1 MTCGEDGPAPFSLN
15 DEAMND
21 NNNSHGRSGRRP
33 GFSLGQK
40 LFAFLLLNLLAVLT
54 FVGGM
59 AYQRGRDVIQK
70 TMQEGVE
77 HRMDALARILAYPV
91 FVEDQ
96 REIQRIL
103 EDQLRD
109 PEIVYVITRRG
120 DGKIL
125 SYQAKAEWQE
135 EAGLATFR
143 PLAAGLERSL
153 RAYVSDQGTPF
164 IESIVSLRL
173 ESDPGLDSEWSRGQS
188 PSAGKAGWVQI
199 GFTTEWTNKQWTDF
213 RRNLLLA
220 SGGLAVLFA
229 FYALIFVGTVVK
241 PIRSLVRAT
250 RKVGEGSFD
259 CRVDIRSRDE
269 VGELAA
275 SFNQMTARLQA
286 AYEKIREHQKELE
299 AKVEERTAE
308 LQRAKENLEKAY
320 LDLKELDRMKDSFL
334 SSVSHELRTPLTSI
348 RSFSE
353 ILLQYED
360 TDPKTQR
367 EFIGIINTESERLT
381 RLINDVL
388 DLSRIEAR
396 RMVWHD
402 DLMSVR
408 EIVEDVARVHQG
420 LLAEKNLTLSL
431 EIAPD
436 LPYVF
441 ADKDRIQQVLTN
453 LLGNAIK
460 FSSSGGRI
468 AIRAESFMSKRFGE
482 NTPWVKVCVS
492 DQGVGIDPKDHEFI
506 FDKFSQIAGDT
517 LSDRPKGT
525 GLGLPICREIV
536 SHYGGNIWVESEKG
550 KGANFYFTLP
560 GTQLAAKGAV
570 ATQARC
576 PSLDREG
583 EAKTILVVDDNENMR
598 RLLKFQLESRGYR
611 VVEAAGGEEAIER
624 ARSTQL
630 DLITLDLMMPAMSGY
645 DLLGMLREDPLTRT
659 VPILIVS
666 VVEDEETG
674 ILLGANDYLRKPFFE
689 SELMGKVRRL
699 LTGEKRSV
707 LIVDDDQSVRETL
720 RMQLR
725 DLGYEVWTAEDGQVA
740 IESLMSRRPDLVILD
755 VIMPRKNGH
764 EVLEWIRQNPAT
776 QDLPVIVLTAQNL
789 TGNRVSMLTLGVDA
803 YLQKSQGMEPL
814 FQSVARILSQ
824 PLN

>member
-1 MTCGEDGPAPFSLN
+1 
-15 DEAMND
+15 MNES
-21 NNNSHGRSGRRP
+21 NNSNGRVFGRSP
-33 GFSLGQK
+33 GFSLSQK

-59 AYQRGRDVIQK
+59 AYQRGRDVIEK
-70 TMQEGVE
+70 TMQEGIE
-77 HRMDALARILAYPV
+77 HRVDALARILSYPV

-96 REIQRIL
+96 REIRRIL
-103 EDQLRD
+103 ENQLRD

-120 DGKIL
+120 DGRVL
-125 SYQAKAEWQE
+125 FYQAKSEWQE

-153 RAYVSDQGTPF
+153 RAYRSDNGTSYT
-164 IESIVSLRL
+164 ESIVSLKI
-173 ESDPGLDSEWSRGQS
+173 ESDPSLDSEWFSEQS
-188 PSAGKAGWVQI
+188 APSGNAGWVQI

-213 RRNLLLA
+213 RRNLLVA
-220 SGGLAVLFA
+220 SGVLAVLFA
-229 FYALIFVGTVVK
+229 VYALIFVRTVVK

-250 RKVGEGSFD
+250 RKVGEGKFD

-269 VGELAA
+269 VGELAV

-286 AYEKIREHQKELE
+286 AYEKIQEHQKELE

-396 RMVWHD
+396 RMAWHD

-408 EIVEDVARVHQG
+408 ETVEEVARVHQG
-420 LLAEKNLTLSL
+420 LLAENSLTLSL

-460 FSSSGGRI
+460 FSYPGGRI
-468 AIRAESFMSKRFGE
+468 VIRAESFLSKRFGE
-482 NTPWVKVCVS
+482 NTPWVKICVS
-492 DQGVGIDPKDHEFI
+492 DQGMGIDPRDHEFI

-550 KGANFYFTLP
+550 RGANFYFTLP
-560 GTQLAAKGAV
+560 GTQMAARGNPA
-570 ATQARC
+570 AQAR
-576 PSLDREG
+576 SLCSVRGREG

-598 RLLKFQLESRGYR
+598 RLLRFQFESRGYR
-611 VVEAAGGEEAIER
+611 VLEAADGQEAIER
-624 ARSTQL
+624 ARSTDL

-645 DLLGMLREDPLTRT
+645 DLLGMLREDPLTRS

-689 SELMGKVRRL
+689 TELMSKVRRL

-725 DLGYEVWTAEDGQVA
+725 DLGYEVWTAEDGQAA
-740 IESLMSRRPDLVILD
+740 IETLKRRRPDLVILD

-764 EVLEWIRQNPAT
+764 EVLEWIRQNPST

-814 FQSVARILSQ
+814 FQSVDRILSN

>member
-1 MTCGEDGPAPFSLN
+1 MKDY
-15 DEAMND
+15 
-21 NNNSHGRSGRRP
+21 NNSNAKSGLRR
-33 GFSLGQK
+33 GFTLGQK
-40 LFAFLLLNLLAVLT
+40 LYAFLLLNLLAVLV

-70 TMQEGVE
+70 TLQQGIE
-77 HRMDALARILAYPV
+77 HRMEVLARILAYPV
-91 FVEDQ
+91 FVEDK
-96 REIQRIL
+96 REIQQIL
-103 EDQLRD
+103 QSQLRD
-109 PEIVYVITRRG
+109 PEIVFVITRRG

-125 SYQAKAEWQE
+125 SYQAKDQWQE
-135 EAGLATFR
+135 EAGMATFR
-143 PLAAGLERSL
+143 PLASGLERSL

-173 ESDPGLDSEWSRGQS
+173 DSDPGLDSEWSRDMGAF
-188 PSAGKAGWVQI
+188 AGKAGWVQI
-199 GFTTEWTNKQWTDF
+199 GFTTEWTDKQWTDF
-213 RRNLLLA
+213 RRNLLLG

-229 FYALIFVGTVVK
+229 FYALIFVRTVVK

-299 AKVEERTAE
+299 AKVDERTAE

-408 EIVEDVARVHQG
+408 EIAEDVARVHQG
-420 LLAEKNLTLSL
+420 LLAEKSLALSL

-441 ADKDRIQQVLTN
+441 VDKDRIQQVLTN
-453 LLGNAIK
+453 LLSNAIK
-460 FSSSGGRI
+460 FSPPGGRI
-468 AIRAESFMSKRFGE
+468 TIRAESFMSKRFGE

-525 GLGLPICREIV
+525 GLGLSICREIV

-560 GTQLAAKGAV
+560 GTQMAARGAAAV
-570 ATQARC
+570 QGRGQSSAQ
-576 PSLDREG
+576 DQEG

-598 RLLKFQLESRGYR
+598 RLLRFQFESRGYR
-611 VVEAAGGEEAIER
+611 VVEAADGQEAIEK
-624 ARSTQL
+624 ARGSHV
-630 DLITLDLMMPAMSGY
+630 DLITLDLMMPSMSGY
-645 DLLGMLREDPLTRT
+645 DLLGMLREDPLTRS

-689 SELMGKVRRL
+689 SELMSKVRRL
-699 LTGEKRSV
+699 LTGESRSV
-707 LIVDDDQSVRETL
+707 LIVDDDPGVRETL

-725 DLGYEVWTAEDGQVA
+725 DLGYEVWTAEDGQAA
-740 IESLMSRRPDLVILD
+740 IESLKRRKPDLVILD

-776 QDLPVIVLTAQNL
+776 QNLPVIVLTAQNL

-814 FQSVARILSQ
+814 FQSVDRILNH

>member
-1 MTCGEDGPAPFSLN
+1 MK
-15 DEAMND
+15 D
-21 NNNSHGRSGRRP
+21 NNDSNANAGRRR

-40 LFAFLLLNLLAVLT
+40 LYAFLLLNLLTVLV

-70 TMQEGVE
+70 TLQQGIE
-77 HRMDALARILAYPV
+77 HRMEALARILAYPV

-96 REIQRIL
+96 REIRQIL
-103 EDQLRD
+103 QNQLRD

-125 SYQAKAEWQE
+125 SYQAKDEWQE
-135 EAGLATFR
+135 EAGMATFR
-143 PLAAGLERSL
+143 PLVAGLERSM

-173 ESDPGLDSEWSRGQS
+173 DSDPGLDSEWSRDMVTS
-188 PSAGKAGWVQI
+188 VGKAGWVQI
-199 GFTTEWTNKQWTDF
+199 GFTTEWTDKQWTDF

-229 FYALIFVGTVVK
+229 FYTLIFVRTVVK

-250 RKVGEGSFD
+250 RKVGEGGFD

-275 SFNQMTARLQA
+275 SFNHMTERLQA

-299 AKVEERTAE
+299 AKVDERTAE

-402 DLMSVR
+402 DLISVR
-408 EIVEDVARVHQG
+408 EIIEDVARVHQG
-420 LLAEKNLTLSL
+420 LLAEKSLALSL

-436 LPYVF
+436 VPYVF

-453 LLGNAIK
+453 LVSNAIK
-460 FSSSGGRI
+460 FSPPGGRI
-468 AIRAESFMSKRFGE
+468 TIRAESFMSKRFGE
-482 NTPWVKVCVS
+482 NTPWVKICVS
-492 DQGVGIDPKDHEFI
+492 DQGMGIDPKDHEFI

-517 LSDRPKGT
+517 LTDRPKGT

-560 GTQLAAKGAV
+560 GTQMAAKGA
-570 ATQARC
+570 AEAQGRGQLPARA
-576 PSLDREG
+576 REG

-598 RLLKFQLESRGYR
+598 RLLRFQFESRGYR
-611 VVEAAGGEEAIER
+611 VLEAADGQEAIEK
-624 ARSTQL
+624 ARGTDL
-630 DLITLDLMMPAMSGY
+630 DLITLDLMMPTMSGY
-645 DLLGMLREDPLTRT
+645 DLLGMLREDPLTRS

-689 SELMGKVRRL
+689 SELMSKVRRL
-699 LTGEKRSV
+699 LTGENRSV
-707 LIVDDDQSVRETL
+707 LIVDDDPGVRETL

-725 DLGYEVWTAEDGQVA
+725 DLGYEVWTAEDGQAA
-740 IESLMSRRPDLVILD
+740 IDSLKVKKPALVILD
-755 VIMPRKNGH
+755 VLMPRKNGH

-789 TGNRVSMLTLGVDA
+789 TGKRVSMLTLGVDA

-814 FQSVARILSQ
+814 FQSVDRILNH

>member
-1 MTCGEDGPAPFSLN
+1 MN
-15 DEAMND
+15 DEAMKD
-21 NNNSHGRSGRRP
+21 NSNSDGRLARRP

-59 AYQRGRDVIQK
+59 AYQRGRDVIQR
-70 TMQEGVE
+70 TMQEGIA

-96 REIQRIL
+96 REIQKIL
-103 EDQLRD
+103 ENQLRD
-109 PEIVYVITRRG
+109 PEISYVITRRG

-125 SYQAKAEWQE
+125 SYQAKTEWQE
-135 EAGLATFR
+135 EAALATFR

-153 RAYVSDQGTPF
+153 RAYVSDQGAPF
-164 IESIVSLRL
+164 VESIVSLRL
-173 ESDPGLDSEWSRGQS
+173 ESDPGLDSEWSRDQN
-188 PSAGKAGWVQI
+188 PSGGNAGWVQI

-229 FYALIFVGTVVK
+229 FYALIFVRTVVK

-299 AKVEERTAE
+299 AKVDERTAE

-353 ILLQYED
+353 ILLQYDD

-408 EIVEDVARVHQG
+408 EIVEDVARVHKG
-420 LLAEKNLTLSL
+420 LLAENNLRLSV
-431 EIAPD
+431 EIARD

-460 FSSSGGRI
+460 FSSPGGRI
-468 AIRAESFMSKRFGE
+468 VIRAESFMSKRFGE

-560 GTQLAAKGAV
+560 GTQMPGKAAAAGQERAHFP
-570 ATQARC
+570 ARG
-576 PSLDREG
+576 REG
-583 EAKTILVVDDNENMR
+583 EVKTILVVDDNENMR
-598 RLLKFQLESRGYR
+598 RLLRFQFENRGYR
-611 VVEAAGGEEAIER
+611 VLEAADGQEAIER
-624 ARSTQL
+624 ARSTAL

-645 DLLGMLREDPLTRT
+645 DLLGMLREDPLTRA

-699 LTGEKRSV
+699 LTGESRSV

-725 DLGYEVWTAEDGQVA
+725 DLGYDVWTAEDGQAA

-755 VIMPRKNGH
+755 LIMPRKNGN
-764 EVLEWIRQNPAT
+764 EVLEWIRQNPGT

-814 FQSVARILSQ
+814 FQSVARILNQ